1 MRVVTCLSD
10 LTISWVNL
18 GSMTLPRWFSSDCY
32 CCLTLD
38 SSLIVSSDS
47 IANWD
52 ETYSRR
58 YQETFD
64 STIDWTELILS
75 GRWHFF
81 WFHPSESIIADW
93 EPSCARH
100 LHLLIPLCLDW
111 DDSNLWWSWKELLI
125 ALELFWFHHSR
136 IGTRRLGK
144 WPNSSWQ
151 TSDFTIV
158 ELERHA
164 VSTRNLSDFT
174 IVELEPKSKF

>member
-1 MRVVTCLSD
+1 MVLFWLLLLSYVG
-10 LTISWVNL
+10 LVLNS
-18 GSMTLPRWFSSDCY
+18 
-32 CCLTLD
+32 
-38 SSLIVSSDS
+38 
-47 IANWD
+47 
-52 ETYSRR
+52 
-58 YQETFD
+58 
-64 STIDWTELILS
+64 
-75 GRWHFF
+75 FF
-81 WFHPSESIIADW
+81 WFHSELRWNILKTLPRDFWFHHRLNRTHIVRPLTLFLIPSIIADW